1 MKRTEEI
8 VLLYQMSDEKVAKI
22 KAALKPLK
30 VRTKKISEEMTLQR
44 VGYLA
49 ELHGF
54 RAIKDTKA
62 VEAFSREVMVFQVVN
77 DKRLNEI
84 LLALQ
89 TNGIEAS
96 GLKAMV
102 TPYNRFWTFAKL
114 CQNLQQENELMAA
127 GKTPSADE

>member
-8 VLLYQMSDEKVAKI
+8 VLLYQVSDEKAAEI

-30 VRTKKISEEMTLQR
+30 VRAKRISAEMAAQR

-54 RAIKDTKA
+54 RLIKDAKA
-62 VEAFSREVMVFQVVN
+62 VELFFREVMVFQVVN

-102 TPYNRFWTFAKL
+102 TPYNRFWTFSRL
-114 CQNLQQENELMAA
+114 CENLQQENELMTA
-127 GKTPSADE
+127 GESPLADE